1 MGDEFSPIFRLLRR
15 AARHEGYVY
24 QSGLIQAY
32 LIAFLRIAFSKRN
45 DVKSL
50 VDSGVL
56 KVIPVSLAK
65 DGFTLK
71 PSFQVDQHAIL
82 VVGGQELY
90 NLDYVQENQ
99 NIPHEHFEEKFV
111 TEVEIMGITTLN
123 NKTSLIVG
131 NNFVGSEGDGRSTL
145 QCHVQ
150 RLRELQQFL
159 NCLQGSEGL
168 MVKEVCHTT
177 ECGDCLSGKAVCEAC
192 KSDGFMHWSPAL
204 RRCDRCLGKEL
215 PCQRAVCFNITTD
228 CQSKLKTA
236 LELLQ
241 TDQREGLSDSYST
254 LTAPNPDIVHAG
266 KNLHR
271 SHSNW
276 FLFIDNTRFSLV
288 MLCTARLYLIF
299 TEELNSAVPNI
310 ALRGRDRMDTSFIA
324 ECNAEPVQRIIQSME
339 FLVHMLVPE
348 IFWKEYS
355 LNKPGVLENPL

>member
-1 MGDEFSPIFRLLRR
+1 MGDEFSPIFQLLRR

-45 DVKSL
+45 DIKSL
-50 VDSGVL
+50 VDSDVL

-71 PSFQVDQHAIL
+71 PSFQVDQHAML

-192 KSDGFMHWSPAL
+192 KSDGFMHWCPAL
-204 RRCDRCLGKEL
+204 RRCDRCLEKEL

-236 LELLQ
+236 LELLK

-254 LTAPNPDIVHAG
+254 LTAPKPDIVHAG
-266 KNLHR
+266 KNVHR

-276 FLFIDNTRFSLV
+276 FLFIDNTCFSLV
-288 MLCTARLYLIF
+288 MLCTARLYLSF
-299 TEELNSAVPNI
+299 TEELNSETFWFTWHKV
-310 ALRGRDRMDTSFIA
+310 
-324 ECNAEPVQRIIQSME
+324 E
-339 FLVHMLVPE
+339 FLSLSESASLLFCSAVADYIPKNKLIFLASHPPNMFVH
-348 IFWKEYS
+348 S
-355 LNKPGVLENPL
+355 R